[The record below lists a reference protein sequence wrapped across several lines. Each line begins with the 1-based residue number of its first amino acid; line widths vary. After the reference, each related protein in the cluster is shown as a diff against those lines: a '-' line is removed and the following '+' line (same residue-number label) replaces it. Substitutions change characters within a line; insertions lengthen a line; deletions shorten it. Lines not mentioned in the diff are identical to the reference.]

1 MLEGLN
7 SAAAGMAA
15 QQARLDAVSHDLANV
30 NTNGY
35 KQHRVAFRDLVYQQA
50 NRPADREVRT
60 GAGSA
65 AMDGGRAMTQGAV
78 RQTGQPLDVAIQGE
92 GFLQVRLP
100 DGRTGLTRDGAL
112 RTDGAGRLVTSTG
125 ALVQPAI
132 TLPEGVSPGKVKIG
146 TDGTLTADG
155 RALGRLQLVTVR
167 APQALESVGD
177 TAFVATAASG
187 AATPAPRA
195 TLLSQGALEGANVD
209 VADTMVSVI
218 EAQRAFELASKAIQT
233 ADQMME
239 IANGVKRG

>member
-7 SAAAGMAA
+7 TAAAGMAA
-15 QQARLDAVSHDLANV
+15 QQERLAAVSHDLANV

-50 NRPADREVRT
+50 NRPAGPGVRT
-60 GAGSA
+60 GAGA
-65 AMDGGRAMTQGAV
+65 AAVDGGRAMGQGAL
-78 RQTGQPLDVAIQGE
+78 RQTGRPLDVAIQGE

-112 RTDGAGRLVTSTG
+112 TTDGQRRLVTTTG

-132 TLPEGVSPGKVKIG
+132 TLPEGVSAERVKIG

-155 RALGRLQLVTVR
+155 RAFGRLALVTVR
-167 APQALESVGD
+167 SPQTLESVGD
-177 TAFVATAASG
+177 TAFVPTAASG
-187 AATPAPRA
+187 PARPAPA
-195 TLLSQGALEGANVD
+195 TTRLSQGALEAANVD
-209 VADTMVSVI
+209 VAETMVSVI

-233 ADQMME
+233 ADTMME